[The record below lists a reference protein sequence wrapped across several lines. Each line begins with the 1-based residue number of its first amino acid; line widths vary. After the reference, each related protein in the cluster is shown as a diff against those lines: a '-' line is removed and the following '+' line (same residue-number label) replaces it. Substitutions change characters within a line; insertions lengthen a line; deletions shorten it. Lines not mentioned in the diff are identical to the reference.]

1 MKNIGMAII
10 IFVIAAM
17 HCPAADPGGYP
28 GFVKAT
34 FTGSAFDSTSDVWTK
49 FNSVTLT
56 ADEMYA
62 TSLPEKTTVAWG
74 AYMWMKGGVTYNF
87 KGCYDDYV
95 TVKVGSTWVLSKGS
109 ECQERTGSY
118 TPSADNWYKI
128 EFRVGNNGQNGGVQ
142 NSSQYGILYSEGAN
156 GFWQK
161 IENDGNGTRFK
172 TGTINFASLIAAATE
187 TRPIVLQSKM
197 RANDPTVMDVDY
209 IVISPKATANVRGL
223 AFEDGERSFW
233 KVVRPET
240 FIDGTDAN
248 IGDGIAAN
256 VEHRLSW
263 KVSKDWATD
272 LAKVKFEVLTSE
284 MGQLPIKKIAIPATP
299 KNPAMTVAYDTYT
312 DTDIFNALL
321 WHYADGADDLVNNN
335 GYVDATYGYAN
346 QVDTTPHRFVNRTIL
361 NNRMEPL
368 RYVLNKMGWEPLEGG
383 NLLSYVR
390 KSTRKDLWYN
400 SGTQNAAILKS
411 TKPTNLY
418 LGEKAYCVIDVSG
431 GPSASSYPV
440 SYLDTEPVGGW
451 GDEYKTTKILLRRVE
466 ATRYMMQKNKEVT
479 LTKPYYMGVFT
490 ITQKQYV
497 QVMGTNP
504 TESGHRGDLRPVE
517 ISWNAIRGDSAI
529 YNWPT
534 VKTVDSNTFVGKI
547 QAKTGLNFDLPTE
560 AQWENACR
568 AGTSSDYGN
577 GGGGDN
583 DLRLIGH
590 SWSDNAVAVGLYLP
604 NFWGFYDMHG
614 NVGQWCLDYSD
625 GYNSDPAVDYV
636 GAESGSARAIRGY
649 NDRNNYYYYYAT
661 LFYRYG
667 DVPSSYRSS
676 YGNGH
681 YTYLGFR
688 LSRTLA
694 E

>member
-1 MKNIGMAII
+1 MRSLKIGLVII
-10 IFVIAAM
+10 SLLLVNVIIGAVQLHAA
-17 HCPAADPGGYP
+17 
-28 GFVKAT
+28 
-34 FTGSAFDSTSDVWTK
+34 ST
-49 FNSVTLT
+49 
-56 ADEMYA
+56 
-62 TSLPEKTTVAWG
+62 
-74 AYMWMKGGVTYNF
+74 
-87 KGCYDDYV
+87 
-95 TVKVGSTWVLSKGS
+95 
-109 ECQERTGSY
+109 
-118 TPSADNWYKI
+118 
-128 EFRVGNNGQNGGVQ
+128 
-142 NSSQYGILYSEGAN
+142 
-156 GFWQK
+156 
-161 IENDGNGTRFK
+161 
-172 TGTINFASLIAAATE
+172 
-187 TRPIVLQSKM
+187 PIVLSSQM
-197 RANDPTVMDVDY
+197 RETDPTVMD
-209 IVISPKATANVRGL
+209 IVYKVTSDKPTVNVRAL

-263 KVSKDWATD
+263 KVSSDWKTD

-284 MGQLPIKKIAIPATP
+284 MGQLPIKKITIPATA

-312 DTDIFNALL
+312 DTDIFNAML
-321 WHYADGADDLVNNN
+321 WYYADGVDDLINND
-335 GYVDATYGYAN
+335 GYVDATYGYPN
-346 QVDTTPHRFVNRTIL
+346 QVDTTPRRLVDRTTL
-361 NNRMEPL
+361 PNRMEPL

-383 NLLSYVR
+383 NMLDYVR
-390 KSTRKDLWYN
+390 KATRMDLWYN
-400 SGTQNAAILKS
+400 SRTQNASILKS

-431 GPSASSYPV
+431 GSSAASYPV

-451 GDEYKTTKILLRRVE
+451 SDEYKTTKILLRRVE

-490 ITQKQYV
+490 ITQKQYA

-517 ISWNAIRGDSAI
+517 ISWNAIRGNSAT

-583 DLRLIGH
+583 DLRLMGH

-636 GAESGSARAIRGY
+636 GAESGSVRVIRGY
-649 NDRNNYYYYYAT
+649 SSWDYYNYHGYVTSFFRYGGAPSSDRYSNDRYN
-661 LFYRYG
+661 
-667 DVPSSYRSS
+667 
-676 YGNGH
+676 